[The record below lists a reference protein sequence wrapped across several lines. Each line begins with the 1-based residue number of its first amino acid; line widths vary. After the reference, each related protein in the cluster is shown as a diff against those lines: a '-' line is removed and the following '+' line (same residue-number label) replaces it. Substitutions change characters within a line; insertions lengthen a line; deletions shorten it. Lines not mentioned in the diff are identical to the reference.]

1 MSQYSETSGGVT
13 EMSEKLEFTD
23 MLDRFCRAVESEDSA
38 ALGALFTE
46 DGIYHDGLY
55 GAVKGPD
62 AIKEMLDD
70 LWYKD
75 GEDYRWDMLDPVCDG
90 ETGYARYDCS
100 FKSKM
105 KHSLGKRLAVK
116 GVATFKLA
124 PDGRVIR
131 YTEIANGAAMLHQLN
146 VRGELLEKV
155 VKDWSDSQNKSP
167 AMQRHLAD

>member
-1 MSQYSETSGGVT
+1 M
-13 EMSEKLEFTD
+13 EFRE
-23 MLDRFCRAVESEDSA
+23 MLDKFCHAVAVEDA
-38 ALGALFTE
+38 AGLAALFTD
-46 DGIYHDGLY
+46 DGVYHDLIY
-55 GAVKGPD
+55 GEINGPA
-62 AIKEMLDD
+62 AIEKMLVEN
-70 LWYKD
+70 WYSD
-75 GEDYRWDMLDPVCDG
+75 GVDYRWDMLDPVCDG